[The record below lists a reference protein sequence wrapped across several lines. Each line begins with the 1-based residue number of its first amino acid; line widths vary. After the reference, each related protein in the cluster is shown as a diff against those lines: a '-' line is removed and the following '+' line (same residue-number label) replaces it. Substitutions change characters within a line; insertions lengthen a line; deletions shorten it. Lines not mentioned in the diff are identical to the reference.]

1 MPNPF
6 GVAGTAYGQIWQF
19 WAKKAIKYCPW
30 RPPRFKKSPS
40 TFHSP
45 NLAHR
50 HQIESSWTVCDETQ
64 NLNET
69 ESFFPIPNIF
79 DTESNTFFDTNFFPI
94 AIIFSIQHFTKPK
107 PILFSIPNFFKTDTD
122 TFFWNQNFSNWNR
135 YLFYTKNFGNRFW
148 YHRNNWKS
156 FETEKFRKQNVTLWY

>member
-1 MPNPF
+1 MSPQTAPPKGSYIF
-6 GVAGTAYGQIWQF
+6 TLVAFVRNALT
-19 WAKKAIKYCPW
+19 IKVIFAMIKTKIFQNRY
-30 RPPRFKKSPS
+30 RF
-40 TFHSP
+40 FV
-45 NLAHR
+45 
-50 HQIESSWTVCDETQ
+50 QYQ
-64 NLNET
+64 NFLK
-69 ESFFPIPNIF
+69 PIPILF
-79 DTESNTFFDTNFFPI
+79 LIPKFSETDTDTFFDTKNFWNQYRYFFRNQKI
-94 AIIFSIQHFTKPK
+94 SKPK